1 MTNLI
6 PMNIEVPAHL
16 AKRMGQPSALSES
29 LKGGLTMGAAYP
41 RISIK
46 GSRFRLVEGGTE
58 TVLEATSLEVV
69 TVGANPGISKAWYA
83 SAWNPDA
90 EAKAPDCFT
99 MDGIRPDPT
108 SGQPQNDLC
117 ASCPQNAWGSK
128 VTDAGTKIKAC
139 SDKKRLAVV
148 AADDPTGPIY
158 LLEVTAAALKGMA
171 QYQRE
176 LAMRTIIPETV
187 RTIISFDTD
196 ASYPKLKF
204 GYGGFLTADIQAEV
218 DKLLGS
224 PQVMEIIGTDAAPHV
239 AAPAATPQVAAPVA
253 VATPTPTPEPVAE
266 APAPAPAKG
275 SGFGTAKPAA
285 AAPEVAPAPVEEPA
299 AAPVADA
306 GTAGLADEI
315 TALMAEVADDA

>member
-1 MTNLI
+1 MSNLI

-16 AKRMGQPSALSES
+16 ANRMGQPSALSES
-29 LKGGLTMGAAYP
+29 LKGGLSMGAAYP

-58 TVLEATSLEVV
+58 SVLDATSLEVV
-69 TVGANPGISKAWYA
+69 MVGANPGISKAWYA

-117 ASCPQNAWGSK
+117 ASCPLNAWGSK
-128 VTDAGTKIKAC
+128 KTPDGKDIKAC

-204 GYGGFLTADIQAEV
+204 GYGGFLTAEIQTEV

-224 PQVMEIIGTDAAPHV
+224 VQVMEIIGTDAAPHV
-239 AAPAATPQVAAPVA
+239 ATPAVAQQVAAPVA
-253 VATPTPTPEPVAE
+253 ATPTPAPEPVAE
-266 APAPAPAKG
+266 APAKG
-275 SGFGTAKPAA
+275 SGFGTAKPAEPAA
-285 AAPEVAPAPVEEPA
+285 AAPVAAAPVEEPA